1 MAWLV
6 HEGEV
11 LASLEVATTAADRR
25 RGLLGR
31 DALDGALLLRPAR
44 MVHTVRMRFPIDVL
58 YVDRS
63 LKIVGLHH
71 TLKPWRVGQMNLRSR
86 FVIELPAGTLRATN
100 TQVGDQLAVS
110 GYQV

>member
-31 DALDGALLLRPAR
+31 DALDGALRLRPAR
-44 MVHTVRMRFPIDVL
+44 MVHTVRMRFPSEVIFCDDDL
-58 YVDRS
+58 CGVD
-63 LKIVGLHH
+63 IV
-71 TLKPWRVGQMNLRSR
+71 TMVP
-86 FVIELPAGTLRATN
+86 
-100 TQVGDQLAVS
+100 
-110 GYQV
+110 